1 MNVKKGASEDHAI
14 LQCNLFLGL
23 GLDAFLAIGKLPDR
37 ITQHVWVVTRE
48 PNGDVRFWE
57 TTRGCF
63 YTLPQ
68 RWTGLF
74 MEGVEAKP
82 LDELDAKAAEAQ
94 RAHAVRQEMK
104 AERRALKKRLQAITE
119 TTERARMMSAYDYMR
134 LYTVTHGNIRL
145 HTVTHDSI
153 HCYTLLHTVTHGH
166 TRLNPVTDCSIVLY
180 TVTCCYRRSPR

>member
-1 MNVKKGASEDHAI
+1 MCEFRLTKARLAAQLEDAASRTEEVQA
-14 LQCNLFLGL
+14 
-23 GLDAFLAIGKLPDR
+23 
-37 ITQHVWVVTRE
+37 
-48 PNGDVRFWE
+48 
-57 TTRGCF
+57 
-63 YTLPQ
+63 TLTA
-68 RWTGLF
+68 RR
-74 MEGVEAKP
+74 EAK
-82 LDELDAKAAEAQ
+82 EAAGGHRSSSQVTPALHPARRMHAPCACRSVPMAVHMHMHVMCAQ
-94 RAHAVRQEMK
+94 VSLKE
-104 AERRALKKRLQAITE
+104 KKRLQAITE